1 MEVKYKDS
9 FIFFRAVALSLI
21 SPVKWPKVDKLISII
36 YDMSVF
42 QMNMFCF
49 AGGLPG
55 GLGEVELQPSPASKI
70 LI

>member
-1 MEVKYKDS
+1 M
-9 FIFFRAVALSLI
+9 
-21 SPVKWPKVDKLISII
+21 SPVKWPKLDKLIFII

-42 QMNMFCF
+42 QINISCLFF

-55 GLGEVELQPSPASKI
+55 GLGEVELQRSPASKF